1 MTDTNQDVLCA
12 EVEEHMAEILDGSA
26 ADRLYDHVADCDRC
40 RDARHDAEALPAMV
54 ADAALDYEAPADLE
68 TRVLAELDRRFPH
81 TQSGPVERAPE
92 PAAEAKS
99 GDTLPS
105 VPAPEEPASSEEL
118 PAPTATEEMPA
129 QTGSTPARTEDVPA
143 RTEDVP
149 ARTEDHP
156 GREEAPPPVREPVD
170 ARPRVLS
177 FSKRRRWLIAGGA
190 GALVAAAA
198 AAIVV
203 MRSGGGVGLGES
215 KSAWRGAVQAVSGP
229 AGGLKVCDPEGASCT
244 PLSKDGEIGAGSVLV
259 TDGSTRAHVELADG
273 TQVVLDRATRLS
285 LTGDESRRAKLESG
299 ALVADVAHVEGQ
311 TARFDL
317 PKGHVEVLGT
327 KLALSVVDD
336 SATVDVSRGVVKLT
350 DENDRS
356 VEVRAGEE
364 GRVVA
369 GAPPFV
375 SSAPALGEALAWSE
389 STLAEDPSEEATS
402 RGLGQLSAKKPGEK
416 QERAGAVTL
425 TAHSVKVRIAGA
437 MARTE
442 VDETFTNTT
451 NDVLEGIY
459 RFPIPPDA
467 KIERLALEVDGKME
481 EGAFVDRERAAAIWR
496 GAIVNAAP
504 QIRREIK
511 DEIVWVPGPWR
522 DPALLEWQRGG
533 RFELRI
539 YPIPKKGSRRVVLAY
554 TQVIHPT
561 GGVRR
566 YSYPLAHDPS
576 GSTRVDK
583 FDVDIQVRG
592 NDPTFG
598 VKSRG
603 YELSRA
609 KSGDADELSMHQN
622 GFSPSGDLTV
632 EYALANRDAELTA
645 WAYQPPASEKDKIA
659 KKAGE
664 EADAH
669 QDDAY
674 VALALRPKL
683 PRAREAVERTVAV
696 VVDSSR
702 SMYGESYRRAT
713 AVASKTIREL
723 DRRDHFTLLACD
735 TECQV
740 LPGGV
745 QTPSAQAA
753 VDAKRFLEGIAPEG
767 ASDVTQSIAAARK
780 AVSGANGELRIVY
793 IGDGT
798 PTVGEIRP
806 AYVTRAV
813 ERAVPPGSGTVTTV
827 AVGADSDLDTLD
839 AVARGGGGVVLPFV
853 PGQTTAEA
861 AYAVLGATYGTTLR
875 DVVVELPPGLTEVA
889 PKRVGSILA
898 GSEELVVARMDK
910 SQLDGTVVV
919 RGKLGKESFEQR
931 YPLKLAASES
941 KGNAFVPRLF
951 AATRIQD
958 LERETDADSKKEA
971 IRLSSA
977 FDVASRFTS
986 LLVLESEAM
995 FRAFGLDN
1003 TRTSHQWTGEEAA
1016 ESSVAAGAIDVD
1028 DEEADAF
1035 DGLSAKDDSGYKKSK
1050 SANGPMAIG
1059 GATASGA
1066 GGLSRGHA
1074 SAPMAR
1080 PAPKPA
1086 ATSGDFAASEAAKAP
1101 PQIAVDEEPPM
1112 WRQPRRM
1119 IPMRRIW
1126 ERKGT
1131 IEAGRVTPKA
1141 ATPSAIAAA
1150 ERDLDQNPNRREAV
1164 KKVYTLYALAGDVER
1179 AFTTA
1184 ERWSEKEPLDPEA
1197 LTARAD
1203 LAARSGD
1210 RDLAIR
1216 ILGSV
1221 VDVRPD
1227 DVASQERLA
1236 RLHRWAGRP
1245 EMGCRHSLA
1254 IAQIRSKD
1262 PKLLAE
1268 AVSCAR
1274 QTGESRMADDMLAAV
1289 SDSERTIAE
1298 RLVTKVDARKDD
1310 LSGDL
1315 RVEANWNGGGDVD
1328 LALLHPDGHRVS
1340 WLGAP
1345 TRSVI
1350 SATDVTSTRHE
1361 GLALRGAKPGEYVVE
1376 VVRASGNGPIRGDVT
1391 ITVAGTRRTLPFDLE
1406 GNRETV
1412 GIAKVSMQSRLV
1424 PVNGGFIGWRR

>member
-1 MTDTNQDVLCA
+1 MTDDTNRDVLCS
-12 EVEEHMAEILDGSA
+12 EVDEHMAEILDGSA
-26 ADRLYDHVADCDRC
+26 ADRLYDHLAECDRC
-40 RDARHDAEALPAMV
+40 RDARHDSEALPAMV
-54 ADAALDYEAPADLE
+54 ADAGADYEMPPDLE
-68 TRVLAELDRRFPH
+68 ARVLAELDRRSPGAS
-81 TQSGPVERAPE
+81 SGESPKLPEASAPT
-92 PAAEAKS
+92 PQAKS

-105 VPAPEEPASSEEL
+105 VPPSPEPPVESDVGGEEPSSE
-118 PAPTATEEMPA
+118 APRAEA
-129 QTGSTPARTEDVPA
+129 SANTGSAPARTEDLPA
-143 RTEDVP
+143 RTEPTPQAVEP
-149 ARTEDHP
+149 A
-156 GREEAPPPVREPVD
+156 VREPVD
-170 ARPRVLS
+170 ARPKLVPLL
-177 FSKRRRWLIAGGA
+177 RRRRL
-190 GALVAAAA
+190 LVAAGGLGAALAA
-198 AAIVV
+198 AAVAVVV
-203 MRSGGGVGLGES
+203 MRSGGVPGLDDAKG
-215 KSAWRGAVQAVSGP
+215 AWKGSVQAVSGP

-244 PLSKDGEIGAGSVLV
+244 PLAKDAKVVAGSLLV
-259 TDGSTRAHVELADG
+259 TDGTTRAHVELADG
-273 TQVVLDRATRLS
+273 TQVVLDRGTRLA
-285 LTGDESRRAKLESG
+285 LTGDAARRAKLESG
-299 ALVADVAHVEGQ
+299 ALVADVAHVDGQ

-336 SATVDVSRGVVKLT
+336 SATVDVSRGVVKLS

-369 GAPPFV
+369 NAPPFV

-389 STLAEDPSEEATS
+389 SALAEDDGEEVPS
-402 RGLGQLSAKKPGEK
+402 RGLGELKAKKPGEK

-425 TAHSVKVRIAGA
+425 TAHAVKVRIAGA

-442 VDETFTNTT
+442 VDETFTNNTS
-451 NDVLEGIY
+451 DVLEGIY

-467 KIERLALEVDGKME
+467 KIERLALEVDGKLE

-539 YPIPKKGSRRVVLAY
+539 YPIPKKGSRRVILAY
-554 TQVIHPT
+554 TQVIRPT

-592 NDPTFG
+592 HDEAFG

-603 YELSRA
+603 YELA
-609 KSGDADELSMHQN
+609 KSKSGGADELTLHEN

-632 EYALANRDAELTA
+632 EYALPNRDAELTA
-645 WAYQPPASEKDKIA
+645 WAYQPPPDEKSKTA
-659 KKAGE
+659 KKAGDTE
-664 EADAH
+664 TDNKEDA
-669 QDDAY
+669 AY

-683 PRAREAVERTVAV
+683 PRSREAVQRTLAF

-702 SMYGESYRRAT
+702 SMYGESYRRAMS
-713 AVASKTIREL
+713 VAAKTIREL
-723 DRRDHFTLLACD
+723 DRRDRFTLLACD
-735 TECQV
+735 TECRV
-740 LPGGV
+740 LPGGLL
-745 QTPSAQAA
+745 TPSAQAA

-767 ASDVTQSIAAARK
+767 ASDVTASIEAAHK
-780 AVSGANGELRIVY
+780 AASGGSGELRIVY

-806 AYVTRAV
+806 AYVTRAI
-813 ERAVPPGSGTVTTV
+813 ERAVPPGSGTVTAV
-827 AVGADSDLDTLD
+827 AVGADSDQDTLD

-875 DVVVELPPGLTEVA
+875 DVVVDLPPGLTEVA
-889 PKRVGSILA
+889 PKRLGSILA

-910 SQLDGTVVV
+910 RALDGTVVV

-931 YPLKLAASES
+931 YPLKLTASES

-958 LERETDADSKKEA
+958 LERETGADAKKEA

-986 LLVLESEAM
+986 LLVLESQAM

-1016 ESSVAAGAIDVD
+1016 ETATAQGAFDIE
-1028 DEEADAF
+1028 DEEVDALG
-1035 DGLSAKDDSGYKKSK
+1035 GLSKDDVVGHSATKRAKAKS
-1050 SANGPMAIG
+1050 SMDLGDSFG
-1059 GATASGA
+1059 GGFASGA
-1066 GGLSRGHA
+1066 AAGPAPTTAMPRPAAKPAAPSFDRSADEKKEA
-1074 SAPMAR
+1074 SAPA
-1080 PAPKPA
+1080 
-1086 ATSGDFAASEAAKAP
+1086 
-1101 PQIAVDEEPPM
+1101 QIATEEPPM
-1112 WRQPRRM
+1112 RPRWQNNRRM

-1131 IEAGRVTPKA
+1131 IESGRLTPKA

-1150 ERDLDQNPNRREAV
+1150 ERELDDNPNRRDAV

-1179 AFTTA
+1179 AFSTA
-1184 ERWSEKEPLDPEA
+1184 ERWSEKEPLDPDA

-1210 RDLAIR
+1210 RELAIR

-1221 VDVRPD
+1221 VDVRPN
-1227 DVASQERLA
+1227 DVASQQRLA

-1245 EMGCRHSLA
+1245 EMGCRHALA

-1262 PKLLAE
+1262 AKLLAE

-1274 QTGESRMADDMLAAV
+1274 QTGESRIADDMLGAV
-1289 SDSERTIAE
+1289 SDRERAVAE
-1298 RLVTKVDARKDD
+1298 RLIPKFDARKDE

-1315 RVEANWNGGGDVD
+1315 RVEASWSGGGRSRIWHCCTPTDT
-1328 LALLHPDGHRVS
+1328 ACPGSARPRAPSSARRTSPARVTRD
-1340 WLGAP
+1340 WPCAAP
-1345 TRSVI
+1345 S
-1350 SATDVTSTRHE
+1350 
-1361 GLALRGAKPGEYVVE
+1361 
-1376 VVRASGNGPIRGDVT
+1376 RAST
-1391 ITVAGTRRTLPFDLE
+1391 W
-1406 GNRETV
+1406 
-1412 GIAKVSMQSRLV
+1412 
-1424 PVNGGFIGWRR
+1424 WRSCAPRATARSAAT